1 MELVKLA
8 AELTSLLKSRSITFA
23 FVIVCGLAGSH
34 LQSQEMNDPE
44 KSGSAQFD
52 EADLNVIK
60 EIRADR
66 QKLFD
71 DAIGEN
77 KSKVSDLQET
87 IRRQKAG
94 KELVIP
100 SWFSL
105 GVMGRMPDTP
115 QLGIKQLEQ
124 EIMSQR
130 REAARLKRLTPL
142 EFVVDLI
149 EAYSE
154 LHNLNLKIDQNARQ
168 VVLGKMQFDVL
179 ADFALPLETQ
189 YRYTRPDGSQFVD
202 SEAEVGNWMVRNMME
217 AAFTAA
223 EQQAEANRIAIE
235 KHGNVIRADLLR
247 LSPNCL
253 RIAKTAFIEKRIE
266 AARKREEERPRIAD
280 QWRDGLIS
288 RLREQIAQ
296 SKTSEKAQSN
306 ALRRSGAPRETID
319 NMAQEFKESREL
331 LINRV
336 SELQGL
342 EGEELLRAK
351 ESADKDQQLEA
362 SRQNEL
368 IQREVREANSRQ
380 RAADRRLRMA
390 RSRFGNVALMPCPNC
405 GPTSGAC
412 SLCGGSTYVPAE

>member
-1 MELVKLA
+1 ML
-8 AELTSLLKSRSITFA
+8 TFA
-23 FVIVCGLAGSH
+23 IVCGLAGSH
-34 LQSQEMNDPE
+34 LQAQRKNDPE
-44 KSGSAQFD
+44 KFD
-52 EADLNVIK
+52 EADLNVIA

-71 DAIGEN
+71 DAIAEN

-94 KELVIP
+94 KELVVP

-105 GVMGRMPDTP
+105 GVMGRMPDNP
-115 QLGIKQLEQ
+115 QFGIKQLEQ
-124 EIMSQR
+124 EMMSQR

-149 EAYSE
+149 DAYSE
-154 LHNLNLKIDQNARQ
+154 LNNLNSKIDRDARQ

-189 YRYTRPDGSQFVD
+189 YRYTRPDGSQYVD
-202 SEAEVGNWMVRNMME
+202 SEAEIGNWMVRNMMV

-223 EQQAEANRIAIE
+223 EQQAEANRIAVE
-235 KHGNVIRADLLR
+235 KHGNVIRVDLLR

-253 RIAKTAFIEKRIE
+253 RIAKAAFVEKRFE

-288 RLREQIAQ
+288 KLREQIAQ
-296 SKTSEKAQSN
+296 LKASEKAQTN
-306 ALRRSGAPRETID
+306 ALRRSRAPRETV
-319 NMAQEFKESREL
+319 NEMSREYSNAREL
-331 LINRV
+331 LDKRI
-336 SELQGL
+336 SELQSL
-342 EGEELLRAK
+342 EGEELLSAK
-351 ESADKDQQLEA
+351 EAADEKQRVEA
-362 SRQNEL
+362 ARQ
-368 IQREVREANSRQ
+368 VREANARQ
-380 RAADRRLRMA
+380 RAADLRLQMA

-405 GPTSGAC
+405 GPTSGVC